1 MVEFPFSIKP
11 PHAVSLR
18 GRGTAGSDYLPG
30 GCDRLLLLHPQRLQP
45 AKVVGQ
51 CVKPNSANRAIIRK
65 QFPKLRIHAGRISV
79 AQNASVNA
87 RDKGQKY

>member
-30 GCDRLLLLHPQRLQP
+30 GCDRLLLLHPQRLQ
-45 AKVVGQ
+45 
-51 CVKPNSANRAIIRK
+51 
-65 QFPKLRIHAGRISV
+65 L
-79 AQNASVNA
+79 
-87 RDKGQKY
+87 